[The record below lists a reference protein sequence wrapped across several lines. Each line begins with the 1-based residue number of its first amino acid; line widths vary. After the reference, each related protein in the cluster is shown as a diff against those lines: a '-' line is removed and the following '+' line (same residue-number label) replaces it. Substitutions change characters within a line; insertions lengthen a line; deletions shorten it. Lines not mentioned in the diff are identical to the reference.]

1 MPLEQRYF
9 CHSKG
14 GWNGMV
20 GDILRNEAEL
30 AIGPL
35 TVSSAREQ
43 VVDFSA
49 PFMPGKLLFLTWLIF
64 STWLNFYNCNRL
76 NFSNCTAEIAIL
88 VKEANTRFESP
99 GLFSFLQPLSQE
111 IWVGIFCSYVAVSFV
126 IFIVSR

>member
-1 MPLEQRYF
+1 
-9 CHSKG
+9 
-14 GWNGMV
+14 MV
-20 GDILRNEAEL
+20 GDLLRNEAEL

-35 TVSSAREQ
+35 TVSAAREQ

-49 PFMPGKLLFLTWLIF
+49 IFMP
-64 STWLNFYNCNRL
+64 S
-76 NFSNCTAEIAIL
+76 EIAIL

-99 GLFSFLQPLSQE
+99 GFFSFLQPLSQE